1 MSIRGLFISIHPRDD
16 RSAYTHRLVKL
27 AQCLEERGMGHDFL
41 CMEDTPFLRKSSTAS
56 LFLLRHYGKLRRY
69 DFIHCGD
76 AEAGQALFLSR
87 HLVKAPIILD
97 IHGDVIAQSVLAEE
111 VRTSGK
117 RSVASPL
124 VRLFYWMA
132 VRSADHFLTVSSLQT
147 KELIEQGIAE
157 DRITLVRNG
166 VDLDLFRD
174 TPVPREVPVRFAYA
188 GGFQTWQGIDYLI
201 EAFAQMDHSSA
212 RLLMVGF
219 QAQDGSLKREL
230 IDRFGP
236 SVELIDKVDQERLID
251 ILRSA
256 TVLVIPRK
264 AHRAIR
270 HAFPTKFAEY
280 AALGR
285 PILVNDVDETAEF
298 VKKYECGFVAEP
310 SPEGMARAMTQAA
323 ATPAETLQEMGN
335 RARRMAEECFSWNR
349 IGDVY
354 ADAVRSL
361 VTGARAESLK
371 FGQR

>member
-1 MSIRGLFISIHPRDD
+1 
-16 RSAYTHRLVKL
+16 
-27 AQCLEERGMGHDFL
+27 
-41 CMEDTPFLRKSSTAS
+41 MEDTPYLQKSSTAS
-56 LFLLRHYGKLRRY
+56 LFFLRHCGKLRRY

-76 AEAGQALFLSR
+76 AEAGQALFWCR
-87 HLVKAPIILD
+87 HFVNAPIILD
-97 IHGDVIAQSVLAEE
+97 IHGDVIAQSALAEE

-147 KELIEQGIAE
+147 EELIKEGIAK

-166 VDLDLFRD
+166 VDLNLFRD
-174 TPVPREVPVRFAYA
+174 TPVPGEVPVRFAYA
-188 GGFQTWQGIDYLI
+188 GGFQMWQGIDYLI
-201 EAFAQMDHSSA
+201 EAFARIDDSLA

-219 QAQDGSLKREL
+219 QAEDSNLKREL
-230 IDRFGP
+230 LDRFGP
-236 SVELIDKVDQERLID
+236 AVELTDKVDRKRLID

-264 AHRAIR
+264 AHRAIK

-298 VKKYECGFVAEP
+298 VGKYECGFVAQP
-310 SPEGMARAMTQAA
+310 SPEGMAQAMMQAA

-354 ADAVRSL
+354 SDAVQSL
-361 VTGARAESLK
+361 VARTRKRNA
-371 FGQR
+371 